1 MSEQRMQPLNVGD
14 GDEHQRLTRLIWNVV
29 NDIPVVTRWVC
40 AEILA
45 RKIHSNAL
53 EKPSRALIST
63 E

>member
-1 MSEQRMQPLNVGD
+1 MSEQRTQPLNVGD

-45 RKIHSNAL
+45 RKLATPMPLKNSGAL
-53 EKPSRALIST
+53 
-63 E
+63 